1 MKITILGAGAM
12 GSLFGG
18 YLSQHNDVWLVE
30 IDRQKVDK
38 INRDGIRIREPDGEK
53 VFHPTALSD
62 TKELGE
68 MDLVIVF
75 VKAMYSAG
83 ALEKNKHLLGKDTY
97 VMTLQNG
104 AGHERTILKFV
115 KGSRVIIGTTKH
127 NSSIIDVGY
136 INHGGGGSSSIGL
149 LDGKSETIQEIA
161 DNFSQCGFQ
170 TNVSDDVRKSIWSKL
185 FINVSASIMTG
196 VLQTNLDFLKDS
208 IYAWRLV
215 ERLLKEAVAVADAD
229 GMEFDEAEVIKDV
242 RTLVENAHDGYT
254 SIYADLHNG
263 ARTEVDTING
273 TIITEAKR
281 LEVPVPAHE
290 FVVELVH
297 AMEDR
302 AAIYTHRAS
311 RNTCP
316 AGRRTDVR

>member
-18 YLSQHNDVWLVE
+18 YLSRYNDVWLVE
-30 IDRQKVDK
+30 IDQKKVDK
-38 INRDGIRIREPDGEK
+38 INRDGIKVREPDGEK
-53 VFHPTALSD
+53 VFYPTALSD

-75 VKAMYSAG
+75 VKAMYSVS
-83 ALEKNKHLLGKDTY
+83 ALEKNKHLLGEHTY

-104 AGHERTILKFV
+104 AGHEQTILKFV
-115 KGSRVIIGTTKH
+115 DRSRVIIGTTKH

-149 LDGKSETIQEIA
+149 LDGNSGTIQDIA
-161 DNFSQCGFQ
+161 DNFSRCGFE
-170 TNVSDDVRKSIWSKL
+170 TEVSDNVRKSIWSKL

-208 IYAWRLV
+208 IHAWRLV
-215 ERLLKEAVAVADAD
+215 EQLLKEAVAVAGAG
-229 GMEFDEAEVIKDV
+229 GMEFNEAEVIKDV

-263 ARTEVDTING
+263 VRTEVDTING

-281 LEVPVPAHE
+281 QGVPVPAHE

-297 AMEDR
+297 AMEDK
-302 AAIYTHRAS
+302 AASYEA
-311 RNTCP
+311 
-316 AGRRTDVR
+316 